1 MLLLAAARPA
11 SAQGPPSDSADRAL
25 AAVELGATR
34 LAGAWIPQAGGTLA
48 IRLSTGLELG
58 GSGRIGLR
66 HATLADGGSELR
78 LQFGYGGLKVMVR
91 PIPAVAP
98 GLRLGMLVGAGN
110 ADLEDPTAGTVID
123 SDNGGVLEPM
133 LSLSTTFL
141 PRLTGALSFSW
152 RLAFAFEALGGLE
165 SRKLRGPS
173 LNVALVL
180 GPF

>member
-1 MLLLAAARPA
+1 
-11 SAQGPPSDSADRAL
+11 
-25 AAVELGATR
+25 
-34 LAGAWIPQAGGTLA
+34 
-48 IRLSTGLELG
+48 
-58 GSGRIGLR
+58 
-66 HATLADGGSELR
+66 
-78 LQFGYGGLKVMVR
+78 MVR
-91 PIPAVAP
+91 PIPSVAP

-123 SDNGGVLEPM
+123 ADNGGVLEPM

-152 RLAFAFEALGGLE
+152 RLTFAFEALGGLE

-173 LNVALVL
+173 LDVALVL